1 MTTDRSPEDVLGQLT
16 ADLGGS
22 LGTVLTG
29 LGIRCG
35 LWEALAGAGP
45 LSAAEVARRAGIV
58 EPYAREWLR
67 AQAAG
72 GYLDYHPATD
82 RFTLPEPV
90 AVALLQA
97 PGGALVDACLSMFA
111 SMGAGFAEFEQA
123 FRAGRGY
130 GWDRRDATYWQGT
143 DGLTRAMLP
152 PAVLAGA
159 VERLPGIADRLLA
172 GGRVADVG
180 CGYGAP
186 TIMLAQAF
194 PSAQVTGFDYHDAS
208 VAAARK
214 AAAEAGVGPRVGF
227 EVAAAAEL
235 PGGGYDLITFVDSL
249 HDLGDPVGALTRA
262 RGALAPGGAVLLVEP
277 PGADGVTGNLTP
289 VGRMFYAVS
298 TLVCTPNALS
308 QGSSALGT
316 LAGPAR
322 LGAAA
327 RAAGFGTVR
336 PVDTDAPM
344 NLMLELR
351 D

>member
-1 MTTDRSPEDVLGQLT
+1 MTIDRSPDDVLGQVT
-16 ADLGGS
+16 ADLGGA
-22 LGTVLTG
+22 LGSVLTG

-35 LWEALAGAGP
+35 LWQALAGAGP
-45 LSAAEVARRAGIV
+45 LSAAEVGGRAGIV

-72 GYLDYHPATD
+72 GYLDYDPATD

-97 PGGALVDACLSMFA
+97 PGGAMAEACLSMFA
-111 SMGAGFAEFEQA
+111 SMGAGFAEFERA
-123 FRAGRGY
+123 FRAAQGY

-143 DGLTRAMLP
+143 DALTRALLP

-159 VERLPGIADRLLA
+159 VERLPGIADRLRA

-194 PSAQVTGFDYHDAS
+194 PTAQVTGFDYHDAS

-227 EVAAAAEL
+227 EVASATEL
-235 PGGGYDLITFVDSL
+235 PDGGYDLVTFVDSV
-249 HDLGDPVGALTRA
+249 HDLGDPVGALALA
-262 RGALAPGGAVLLVEP
+262 RGALAAGGAVLLVEP
-277 PGADGVTGNLTP
+277 PGSDGVAGNLTP

-308 QGSSALGT
+308 QGRSALGT

-322 LGAAA
+322 LAGTA
-327 RAAGFGTVR
+327 RAAGFATVR
-336 PVDTDAPM
+336 QVDTDAPM